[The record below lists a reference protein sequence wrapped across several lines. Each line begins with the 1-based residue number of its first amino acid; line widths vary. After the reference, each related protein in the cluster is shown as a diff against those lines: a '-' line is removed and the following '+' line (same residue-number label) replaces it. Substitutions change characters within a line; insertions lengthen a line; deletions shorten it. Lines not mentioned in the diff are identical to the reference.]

1 MILTIS
7 ATLNDE
13 QVALIAQSKGYSDTV
28 GVEDKT
34 ETTDENGNVSVSI
47 THSSIPN
54 PQSPADYVCK
64 KYEEMI
70 VEDAKSIFLSFSR
83 KQKEEEQMAEE
94 QAIRDTVTQSITSTV
109 C

>member
-13 QVALIAQSKGYSDTV
+13 QVALIAQNKGYSDIV
-28 GVEDKT
+28 GVEDKI
-34 ETTDENGNVSVSI
+34 ETTDENGIISVST

-64 KYEEMI
+64 KYEDMI
-70 VEDAKSIFLSFSR
+70 IEDAKAIFLSFSR
-83 KQKEEEQMAEE
+83 KQKEEEQQKEE
-94 QAIRDTVTQSITSTV
+94 QAIRDAVTQSITSTI